1 MRDQVATA
9 IALVAVAAAAL
20 VAAGA
25 LPAAVAGPGR
35 YSPAVPTS
43 SSIQAATAAAIARYG
58 ARRVLVAAERA
69 QAGQHSALVG
79 VELLQAAGNLPAL
92 MLVQRLALG
101 ALTPHEA
108 AQADAEAVLELARIG
123 ARPAG

>member
-1 MRDQVATA
+1 M
-9 IALVAVAAAAL
+9 
-20 VAAGA
+20 
-25 LPAAVAGPGR
+25 
-35 YSPAVPTS
+35 PTT